1 MIVKPDGSIELK
13 IHKNFKNSE
22 EVAVFFF
29 SKLGELES
37 LDEEFETIFSDGILG
52 ATYRLLEKIHE
63 EKNLIPSLAD
73 RSEPEEGN
81 LGSRFHSILVPRS
94 IGPEKL
100 GKIVELEG
108 KIQEITKTRF
118 ETIL

>member
-37 LDEEFETIFSDGILG
+37 LDEEFETIFF
-52 ATYRLLEKIHE
+52 RRH
-63 EKNLIPSLAD
+63 
-73 RSEPEEGN
+73 
-81 LGSRFHSILVPRS
+81 PRS
-94 IGPEKL
+94 HLPALRKNSR
-100 GKIVELEG
+100 GKKTSSRLSRIVRSP
-108 KIQEITKTRF
+108 KKEISVRDFTRF
-118 ETIL
+118 SSAIDRTGETR